1 MKILNFALDRI
12 DSVKPLPEKVFI
24 PCEYNLTERFE
35 DIVGVTLH
43 ENYPI
48 EHIIFWVSNKSKDYV
63 PTKPIHESQKSI
75 KEELDNIR
83 QKYNNLDEGAFFS
96 IDCIPNYELI
106 RELSSYGKELLVL
119 EPTTIQDEIFNNIK
133 QMYEDYLTIRK

>member
-1 MKILNFALDRI
+1 MIFSTKNGL
-12 DSVKPLPEKVFI
+12 VKRTNIE
-24 PCEYNLTERFE
+24 EFE
-35 DIVGVTLH
+35 
-43 ENYPI
+43 
-48 EHIIFWVSNKSKDYV
+48 
-63 PTKPIHESQKSI
+63 
-75 KEELDNIR
+75 NIR